1 MNVPRDRRWWLL
13 LAAGCSGGRA
23 THSDAPVLDA
33 AVDVSSPSID
43 APVDAPPDAA
53 QMVRVYGNV
62 NFNGGVQGVQVMTL
76 GASPQTTTT
85 DANGDFYFDVIQGS
99 RLIVEAVPPSNGGL
113 IPMIRGVVAEDHLRP
128 RVFYLLG
135 PPDVAAANSLGV
147 TVDPAKAIV
156 ETDFRNAAIGGYGVT
171 LTSNSQTVVPGYGIV
186 FDDSGNPVLGEQTV
200 TGGDGSTLL
209 LGGLPATNVSFTP
222 IVPQAATLPC
232 HPDDADPLPLLPGVA
247 TWFDFECGNGTD

>member
-1 MNVPRDRRWWLL
+1 MKVLWHRRWWLL
-13 LAAGCSGGRA
+13 LAAGCSGTHA
-23 THSDAPVLDA
+23 THSDAPMLDA
-33 AVDVSSPSID
+33 AADVSID
-43 APVDAPPDAA
+43 APIDAAVDAA

-62 NFNGGVQGVQVMTL
+62 NFNGGVEGVEVMTL
-76 GASPQTTTT
+76 GTSPQTTTT
-85 DANGDFYFDVIQGS
+85 DANGDFYFDVVQGA
-99 RLIVEAVPPSNGGL
+99 RLIVEVVPPSDGGL

-135 PPDVAAANSLGV
+135 PPDVAAANSLGI
-147 TVDPAKAIV
+147 TFDPAQAIV

-171 LTSNSQTVVPGYGIV
+171 LTSNSQTIVPGYGIV
-186 FDDSGNPVLGEQTV
+186 FDAGGNPVLGEQTV

-209 LGGLPATNVSFTP
+209 LGGLPVTDVSFTP
-222 IVPQAATLPC
+222 TVPPGATLPC